1 MGPGAHASGGDS
13 QSLTEPAFLERVFA
27 SVGRKWQHLLDQSTI
42 YVYGRWAASAL
53 LLTVYI
59 LRVYY
64 LNAFHI
70 ITYGLGIY
78 LLNLFIGFLSPQIDP
93 ETEGPVLPSTSSEE
107 FRPFSRRVPEFK
119 FWYSA
124 TKATFIATLLTFFEV
139 FNVPVFW
146 PILLMYFILLF
157 TLTMKRQIKHMWK
170 HNYVPWSTGKQVYK
184 GKGGGKDSK

>member
-1 MGPGAHASGGDS
+1 MGPGSHASGGDS

-27 SVGRKWQHLLDQSTI
+27 SFGRKWQHVLDQSTI
-42 YVYGRWAASAL
+42 YVYGRWIASAV
-53 LLTVYI
+53 LLTSYI
-59 LRVYY
+59 VRVYY

-93 ETEGPVLPSTSSEE
+93 ETEGPVLPSTNSEE

-119 FWYSA
+119 FWYTS
-124 TKATFIATLLTFFEV
+124 TKATFMATLLTFFEV

-170 HNYVPWSTGKQVYK
+170 HNYVPWSSGKQVYK
-184 GKGGGKDSK
+184 GKGGKDSK

>member
-1 MGPGAHASGGDS
+1 MGPGGLAGDS
-13 QSLTEPAFLERVFA
+13 QSLTEPAFVERVFA

-42 YVYGRWAASAL
+42 YVYGRWTTSLVL
-53 LLTVYI
+53 LI
-59 LRVYY
+59 LYMTRVLL

-119 FWYSA
+119 FWYA
-124 TKATFIATLLTFFEV
+124 TTRATFIAILMTFFEV

-146 PILLMYFILLF
+146 PILLMYFIILF

-170 HNYVPWSTGKQVYK
+170 HNYVPWSSGKQVYK
-184 GKGGGKDSK
+184 GKGGNDSK